1 MNKINPTILLAGG
14 AALFLFMRSSGQGAN
29 PVTAL
34 TSLLPG
40 GGGNQAQP
48 QPVNVAITSGVKNSA
63 GNIAGPVG
71 IVNYAALVQTY
82 PGLLNP
88 NYQMTNEESNVY
100 LRNYLDLQQGLAT
113 WVNHKINGVLITDM
127 HNACVNH
134 WHTYGCAEQRVFIP
148 LTVASTVPYTPPP
161 SPPKSSGGGLFGS
174 IVKGLTVV
182 AGAAV
187 TVASAGTAAPLIS
200 AGTSALLGVEGKAFG
215 GVSESDRLND
225 MELEMI
231 FQGAAILYEIL
242 PMYAQ
247 EQPELAQ
254 AIQLKLTQILTEY
267 A

>member
-1 MNKINPTILLAGG
+1 MILLAGG
-14 AALFLFMRSSGQGAN
+14 AALLLTRSSGQTPNAT
-29 PVTAL
+29 TAL
-34 TSLLPG
+34 ASLLPG
-40 GGGNQAQP
+40 GGGQAQP

-71 IVNYAALVQTY
+71 IANYAALVQAY
-82 PGLLNP
+82 PNLLNP

-113 WVNHKINGVLITDM
+113 WVNHKINGVLITDI

-148 LTVASTVPYTPPP
+148 LTVPSNVPYTPPP

-174 IVKGLTVV
+174 ILKGLTIVG
-182 AGAAV
+182 GAAL
-187 TVASAGTAAPLIS
+187 TVASVGTAAPLIS
-200 AGTSALLGVEGKAFG
+200 AGTLALLGVEGKAFG
-215 GVSESDRLND
+215 GVSDDERLND
-225 MELEMI
+225 RELEMI
-231 FQGAAILYEIL
+231 FQGAAILYDIL

-247 EQPELAQ
+247 EQPELTA
-254 AIQLKLTQILTEY
+254 AIETKLTQILTEY